1 MPTPLR
7 ESILAAVAA
16 RLAAQIPAVPVERA
30 RRAPVEIA
38 QMPRLVVRGQEA
50 TPDEGQS
57 PGETF
62 WTFGFTVTGYAKG
75 TTDLAAE
82 QALSQLHADVMAA
95 LQMAA
100 LGPASVMPSVG
111 PADMRIYEP
120 EMSAVPAGEFTVA
133 FAALAVAPTAS
144 PYAP

>member
-16 RLAAQIPAVPVERA
+16 RLEAQIPAVPVERA
-30 RRAPVEIA
+30 RRAQVDLGE
-38 QMPRLVVRGQEA
+38 MPRLVVRGQEA

-75 TTDLAAE
+75 ATDLAAE

-95 LQMAA
+95 LQMAE
-100 LGPASVMPSVG
+100 LGPASVMPTPG
-111 PADMRIYEP
+111 PADVRLYEVDL
-120 EMSAVPAGEFTVA
+120 SAVPAGDFTVA
-133 FAALAVAPTAS
+133 FQALAVAPTAS